1 MNTLKAHF
9 SFLLSFLI
17 IDAIWIAV
25 FVLETYQQ
33 QIGHLMATE
42 PRLAVTCVFYLGYTA
57 AAVHLTVKNAGSM
70 RIASLNGAIF
80 GAIAYGTYSVT
91 NYAMLTDWTTL
102 LLISDTLWGA
112 ILTAICSAVS
122 FACSKP
128 TQR

>member
-1 MNTLKAHF
+1 
-9 SFLLSFLI
+9 
-17 IDAIWIAV
+17 
-25 FVLETYQQ
+25 
-33 QIGHLMATE
+33 
-42 PRLAVTCVFYLGYTA
+42 
-57 AAVHLTVKNAGSM
+57 M